1 MPEWSEP
8 AARRTLVTVPRI
20 RRSFP
25 SELPSGT
32 ASRSTGA
39 AVRVSLAGRG
49 SVLPSVV
56 PATGGLARGSVIGA
70 RLACLRRL
78 RPADAL
84 LAPSCYVCTAGREAG
99 PSTGGACRPDQ
110 CNPRSTDKL
119 HVREAGGK

>member
-1 MPEWSEP
+1 MPQLSEP

-39 AVRVSLAGRG
+39 AVWVSLAGRG

-56 PATGGLARGSVIGA
+56 PATGGMACGSVIGA
-70 RLACLRRL
+70 RLAFLRRL

-84 LAPSCYVCTAGREAG
+84 LAPFGSVCPAGREIGRA
-99 PSTGGACRPDQ
+99 
-110 CNPRSTDKL
+110 
-119 HVREAGGK
+119 HV